1 MGDQR
6 ARRTHINDIDVLETR
21 EGEVFE
27 DLAAEAA
34 SSAVKGQVDTQDGLG
49 FVQT

>member
-1 MGDQR
+1 MHR

-21 EGEVFE
+21 KGEVLE
-27 DLAAEAA
+27 DLASEAA
-34 SSAVKGQVDTQDGLG
+34 SSAMKGQVGMADGLK

>member
-21 EGEVFE
+21 EGEILE
-27 DLAAEAA
+27 DLASKAA
-34 SSAVKGQVDTQDGLG
+34 SSAVKGQMIMRDGLG